1 MADISSIKLP
11 NGSSYNFKDSTLQ
24 TTISNLVDKSSWLS
38 TASYSKDNISI
49 AHYSQFDAPQSVQT
63 TISVA
68 RSGYTA
74 IGVVGAQISNAS
86 KDGANC
92 SWTHLESFWLSAAT
106 TVTVRV
112 NSIATASSGAKVK
125 VTVWVLY
132 KKN

>member
-1 MADISSIKLP
+1 MADISSIELP
-11 NGSSYNFKDSTLQ
+11 NGSTYNFKDSTLQ

-38 TASYSKDNISI
+38 TASYSKDNISLSN
-49 AHYSQFDAPQSVQT
+49 YKQLDAPQSVQT

-86 KDGANC
+86 TDGVNS

-106 TVTVRV
+106 TVTIRV
-112 NSIATASSGAKVK
+112 NTLAASNGTKVK

>member
-1 MADISSIKLP
+1 MADISSIILP
-11 NGSSYNFKDSTLQ
+11 DNNSYNFEDSTLQ

-38 TASYSKDNISI
+38 TASYSKDNIGL
-49 AHYSQFDAPQSVQT
+49 ANYSQLDAPQTVLT

-86 KDGANC
+86 TNGVNSA
-92 SWTHLESFWLSAAT
+92 WAHLESFWLSAAT
-106 TVTVRV
+106 TVSVRV
-112 NSIATASSGAKVK
+112 NTLAKSNGTKVK